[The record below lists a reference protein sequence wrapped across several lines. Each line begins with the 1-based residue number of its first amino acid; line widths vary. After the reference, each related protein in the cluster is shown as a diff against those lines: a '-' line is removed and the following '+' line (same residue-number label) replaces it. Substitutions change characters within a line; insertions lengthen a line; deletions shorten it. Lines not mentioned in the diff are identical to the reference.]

1 MVVIQLIELA
11 AGGRHAGAVQRGRRV
26 RVDVRP
32 RDQPEPPEQP
42 LLRPGELLVG
52 QVERGRHRQVL
63 GAHHG
68 QPVARRGQPGRLF
81 RAGPG
86 RVMPQLPGQ
95 HPDGQRQVPAEP
107 GYLPGRA
114 GRVGQLR
121 AARQLGQQR
130 RRLVR
135 GQRVQA
141 DHRRVVQR
149 GQPAAAGD
157 QDQAA
162 GRAGEQRLNLLVP
175 GGVIEHQQDFP
186 ARDVVPP
193 AACPGLQA
201 RRHLLGRD
209 PGGEQQA
216 GQRVG
221 RVHRA
226 LPGRVPVQ
234 RQEELPVREPAGQLV
249 RGVHRERGLAD
260 AGHPVD
266 RVDAHD
272 PAVGRAGQRAQQ
284 PGEFGLAAG
293 EPADIAR
300 QRPGGGRGRRRAVRR
315 GLPGGQHLGG
325 RCPAAGRRDEHHP
338 HVPAQLERVRQ
349 QLGAFLAGGPVDAPL
364 QVTDRARA
372 QAGRLG
378 QFLLG
383 QPGLGTQLAQ
393 QLGEPQ
399 LRPSAPSP
407 QPGTPRQSGRLSYPA
422 LPTGPTSEER
432 VRRGSRRAEGGAPP
446 NWTEEGGSEERATER
461 RELGGIAPPEAQAS
475 RARLSDEGGG
485 SSAPE
490 AQNNTLWLWISY
502 GRHRSW
508 GADSGLSSRSGPGVP
523 AGYGGLPTP
532 SRAMRWRSKRW
543 PRTRRATRWPRPGS
557 GWWRAPCCSSPI
569 PASARSGSSARRNCP
584 MAARSPTWSAT

>member
-1 MVVIQLIELA
+1 MASGRYPHSRVIS
-11 AGGRHAGAVQRGRRV
+11 
-26 RVDVRP
+26 
-32 RDQPEPPEQP
+32 
-42 LLRPGELLVG
+42 
-52 QVERGRHRQVL
+52 
-63 GAHHG
+63 
-68 QPVARRGQPGRLF
+68 
-81 RAGPG
+81 
-86 RVMPQLPGQ
+86 
-95 HPDGQRQVPAEP
+95 
-107 GYLPGRA
+107 PGRA

-149 GQPAAAGD
+149 GQPAAAGH

-162 GRAGEQRLNLLVP
+162 GRAREQRLNLLVP

-186 ARDVVPP
+186 ACDVIPP

-201 RRHLLGRD
+201 RRHPLGRD

-221 RVHRA
+221 RVHRP

-234 RQEELPVREPAGQLV
+234 RQEELPVREPPGQLV

-293 EPADIAR
+293 EPADIPR
-300 QRPGGGRGRRRAVRR
+300 QRPGGGRGRRRGRR

-325 RCPAAGRRDEHHP
+325 RCPAAGRRDEHPP
-338 HVPAQLERVRQ
+338 HIPAQLERVRQ
-349 QLGAFLAGGPVDAPL
+349 QLGAFLAGGPVDAPF

-399 LRPSAPSP
+399 LRRLPHHPSLARPAN
-407 QPGTPRQSGRLSYPA
+407 PGDSVT
-422 LPTGPTSEER
+422 
-432 VRRGSRRAEGGAPP
+432 
-446 NWTEEGGSEERATER
+446 
-461 RELGGIAPPEAQAS
+461 
-475 RARLSDEGGG
+475 
-485 SSAPE
+485 
-490 AQNNTLWLWISY
+490 
-502 GRHRSW
+502 RHRR
-508 GADSGLSSRSGPGVP
+508 L
-523 AGYGGLPTP
+523 Y
-532 SRAMRWRSKRW
+532 
-543 PRTRRATRWPRPGS
+543 
-557 GWWRAPCCSSPI
+557 
-569 PASARSGSSARRNCP
+569 
-584 MAARSPTWSAT
+584 